1 MMDLWTTIGVISGL
15 VHMAAAFTLL
25 GMLMTLHPAQTK
37 EAKCRNR
44 N

>member
-1 MMDLWTTIGVISGL
+1 MELWTTIGVIAGL
-15 VHMAAAFTLL
+15 VQMAAGFMLL
-25 GMLMTLHPAQTK
+25 GMLMTWHPTQTK